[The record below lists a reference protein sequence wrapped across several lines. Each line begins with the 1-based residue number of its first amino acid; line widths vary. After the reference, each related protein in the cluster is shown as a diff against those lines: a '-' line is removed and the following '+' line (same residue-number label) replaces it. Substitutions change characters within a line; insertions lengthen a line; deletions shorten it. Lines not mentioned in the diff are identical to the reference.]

1 MLVAIREKTQGIIA
15 GFIITLIVIPFAL
28 WGTYSYFQGGFDI
41 NVAEVGGVE
50 ISQQAYKRALE
61 QYRGNVDPSVFD
73 SPAFKRRV
81 LDGLVDETL
90 MASNTFDQGYRIS
103 DATLARLIREAPEL
117 QSNGQFDPERYNA
130 VLRQQGL
137 TQQAFEERLRRTQV
151 SRQIVDGFT
160 ESAVVS
166 SSQKDVLLRLWLQTR
181 ELDYVIIKPQKFI
194 ASTQIANER
203 IEQEYAS
210 NSDEYRTP
218 EAVRIEYVRLAASEL
233 AAKYQPTE
241 EELRS
246 AYKQEITRYTAPEK
260 WRVSHILF
268 ELPEGATQVAV
279 QQALEQARDI
289 EGQLRDGADFAALA
303 RKLSSDSGTAENGGD
318 LGFVES
324 GTLPKELEQAVS
336 ALEVGSITGPVL
348 TNYGYHI
355 AKLTEHTPVARRP
368 YEEAKAE
375 VEKNVR
381 QRKGEEEFYEK
392 FEELGDIVYE
402 QSDSLEPAARVLGL
416 EIQQS
421 GWFERSG
428 GSGVTRQPKVIEAA
442 FHPEVLI
449 ESRNSDLIEIGGTEF
464 IVLRVTGHREPAI
477 KSLAEVR
484 AQIEQRLRRE
494 SARAQVAELGADILT
509 RLREGA
515 ALQQLIQKH
524 GLELKQ
530 SGPISRLE
538 PQGVDRRIVNAVFQ
552 ARSPEGDQ
560 AVYGEADLGNQGYAV
575 FALNSIQSGE
585 PKDADEAL
593 EQRAEN
599 ILRQRL
605 GREHFA
611 SYLAHLRKGAEV
623 KIFSDRL

>member
-1 MLVAIREKTQGIIA
+1 MLTAIREKTQGIIA
-15 GFIITLIVIPFAL
+15 GFIVTLIVIPFAL
-28 WGTYSYFQGGFDI
+28 WGTYSYFEGGFDI

-50 ISQQAYKRALE
+50 ISQQAYRLALE

-81 LDGLVDETL
+81 LDGLVDERL
-90 MASNTFDQGYRIS
+90 MASNSFDQGYRIS
-103 DATLARLIREAPEL
+103 DATLGRLIREAPEL
-117 QSNGQFDPERYNA
+117 QRNGQFDPELYEA

-137 TQQAFEERLRRTQV
+137 TQEAFEERLRRTRR
-151 SRQIVDGFT
+151 SRQIVDGFI
-160 ESAVVS
+160 ESAVIS
-166 SSQKDVLLRLWLQTR
+166 SSQKDTLLRLWLQTR
-181 ELDYVIIKPQKFI
+181 EFDYVVIRPQKFI
-194 ASTQIANER
+194 ASTQTSNEQ
-203 IEQEYAS
+203 IEQDYAS
-210 NSDEYRTP
+210 NSDEYKTP
-218 EAVRIEYVRLAASEL
+218 EAVRIEYVRLAASDFAE
-233 AAKYQPTE
+233 KYQPTE

-246 AYKQEITRYTAPEK
+246 AYEQEIARYTAPEQ

-268 ELPEGATQVAV
+268 ELPEGATQEAV
-279 QQALEQARDI
+279 QLALEQARDI
-289 EGQLRDGADFAALA
+289 EGQLRGGADFAALA
-303 RKLSSDSGTAENGGD
+303 RKHSSDSGTAENGGD

-336 ALEVGSITGPVL
+336 ALEVGLITGPVL
-348 TNYGYHI
+348 TSYGYHI
-355 AKLTEHTPVARRP
+355 AKLTEHTPIARKP

-392 FEELGDIVYE
+392 FEELSNIVYE
-402 QSDSLEPAARVLGL
+402 QSDSLEPAAELLGL

-421 GWFERSG
+421 GWFDRSG
-428 GSGVTRQPKVIEAA
+428 GSGVTRQAKVIDAA

-449 ESRNSDLIEIGGTEF
+449 ESRNSDAIEIGRNEL
-464 IVLRVTGHREPAI
+464 IALRVTGHREPAI

-494 SARAQVAELGADILT
+494 SARAQAAELGAVILT
-509 RLREGA
+509 KLREGT
-515 ALQQLIQKH
+515 ALPQLTQEH

-530 SGPISRLE
+530 SGSISRLE
-538 PQGVDRRIVNAVFQ
+538 PQGADRRIVDAVFQ

-560 AVYGEADLGNQGYAV
+560 AVYGEADLGEQGYAV
-575 FALNSIQSGE
+575 FALNSVQSGE

-605 GREHFA
+605 GQQHFA
-611 SYLAHLRKGAEV
+611 SYLAHLRKGAKV
-623 KIFSDRL
+623 KIFPDRL

>member
-1 MLVAIREKTQGIIA
+1 MLTAIREKTQGIIA

-28 WGTYSYFQGGFDI
+28 WGTYSYFQGDFAI
-41 NVAEVGGVE
+41 NVAKVGGVE
-50 ISQQAYKRALE
+50 ISQQAYRRALE

-73 SPAFKRRV
+73 RPEFKRRV

-103 DATLARLIREAPEL
+103 DATLGRLIREAPEL
-117 QSNGQFDPERYNA
+117 QRNGQFDPERYNA

-160 ESAVVS
+160 ESAVAS

-181 ELDYVIIKPQKFI
+181 EFDYVVIKPQKFI
-194 ASTQIANER
+194 ASTQISNEQ
-203 IEQEYAS
+203 IEQDYAS
-210 NSDEYRTP
+210 NSDEYKTP
-218 EAVRIEYVRLAASEL
+218 EAVRIEYVRLAASEF

-241 EELRS
+241 EKLRS
-246 AYKQEITRYTAPEK
+246 AYEREITRYAAPEK
-260 WRVSHILF
+260 WRVSHILV
-268 ELPEGATQVAV
+268 ELPEGATQPAV

-289 EGQLRDGADFAALA
+289 EGQLRGGADFAALA
-303 RKLSSDSGTAENGGD
+303 RKLSSDSGTAANGGD

-355 AKLTEHTPVARRP
+355 AKLTEHTPVARTP
-368 YEEAKAE
+368 YEEAKPE
-375 VEKNVR
+375 VEKNLR
-381 QRKGEEEFYEK
+381 QRKGEEEFYDK
-392 FEELGDIVYE
+392 FEELSNIVYE
-402 QSDSLEPAARVLGL
+402 QSDSLEPAAKVLGL

-421 GWFERSG
+421 GWFDRSG

-442 FHPEVLI
+442 FHSEVLI
-449 ESRNSDLIEIGGTEF
+449 GSRNSDPIEIAETEF
-464 IVLRVTGHREPAI
+464 IALRVTGHREPAI
-477 KSLAEVR
+477 ESLAEVR

-494 SARAQVAELGADILT
+494 SARAQAAELGADILT
-509 RLREGA
+509 KLRAGA
-515 ALQQLIQKH
+515 ALEPLIQKH

-530 SGPISRLE
+530 SGLISRLK
-538 PQGVDRRIVNAVFQ
+538 PQGVDRRIVDVVFQ
-552 ARSPEGDQ
+552 TRSPEGNQ
-560 AVYGEADLGNQGYAV
+560 AAYGEADLGDQGYAV
-575 FALNSIQSGE
+575 FALNSVRSGE

-599 ILRQRL
+599 VLRQRL
-605 GREHFA
+605 GQGHFA
-611 SYLAHLRKGAEV
+611 SYLARLRKRAEV
-623 KIFSDRL
+623 KIFPNRL